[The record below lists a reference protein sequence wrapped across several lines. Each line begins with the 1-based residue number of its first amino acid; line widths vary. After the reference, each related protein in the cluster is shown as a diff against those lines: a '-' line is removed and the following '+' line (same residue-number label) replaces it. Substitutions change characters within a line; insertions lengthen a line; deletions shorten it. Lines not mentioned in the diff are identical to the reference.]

1 LLKKLIV
8 TAMAAGLIF
17 SVSPQETE
25 AASSKVKVKVSA
37 LNVREKATVNSKKVG
52 LVYKNQTLTYKGRVG
67 AWKKVSYKGK
77 TRYVY
82 GAYVGSASGTA
93 KKTSVAPSSS
103 RGSYKMTMN
112 TSAYTPYCVGCSG
125 ITASGI
131 NVKNNQT
138 YKGYKIIAAPRQFAI
153 GTKMYIPGFGH
164 AIVQD
169 RGGAIV
175 GNKLDLLVKT
185 KSQAYS
191 WGRKNV
197 TVTIYR

>member
-1 LLKKLIV
+1 MLKKLML
-8 TAMAAGLIF
+8 TAMAAGLVL

-25 AASSKVKVKVSA
+25 AASSSKVTVKVSA
-37 LNVREKATVNSKKVG
+37 LNVRAKASVKSTKVG
-52 LVYKNQTLTYKGRVG
+52 TVYKNQTLTYKGRVG

-82 GAYVGSASGTA
+82 GSYVGTKARA
-93 KKTSVAPSSS
+93 KKAAVKAPSK
-103 RGSYKMTMN
+103 GSYKMTMN
-112 TSAYTPYCVGCSG
+112 TSAYTPYCAGCSG

-131 NVKNNQT
+131 NVKKSQT
-138 YKGYKIIAAPRQFAI
+138 YKGYKIIAAPRQFKI

-175 GNKLDLLVKT
+175 GNKLDLLV
-185 KSQAYS
+185 SNNAQAYK